1 MGNEWKTVRLGDH
14 VDACLGKMLDKNK
27 NQGTLHPYLG
37 NKQVRWGSFDLDD
50 LSEMKFQDH
59 EHERYGLKFGDL
71 VVCEGG
77 EPGRCA
83 LWKGEV
89 PVMKIQKALHR
100 IRPYDEL
107 DSAFLHYWFCYA
119 GKFELLDPY
128 FTGTT
133 IKHLTGKAIAEL
145 PIPLPPLPE
154 QKAIAQ
160 ILGSLDDKVE
170 LNRRMNETLEGIS
183 RNLFKSW
190 FTDFDPVLDN
200 AILAGNSI
208 PDEFAQRA
216 EVRRKVLAQNQPSP
230 NLSQGER
237 GFPDL
242 GKTAADFPS
251 IGNKSS
257 NVRKHFPDSFQPSEL
272 GPIPTGWEAS
282 TFGDVAS
289 AIRNSVNP
297 SSLDADVP
305 YVGLEH
311 IGRKQMYLS
320 GWGYAGDVDS
330 NKSAFQTGDVL
341 FGKLRPYFHK
351 VCIMNFAGVCS
362 TDVLVFRAKEDCWK
376 GFVQYQLFDEKF
388 VEYANARSTGTRMPR
403 ASWKDM
409 EAYSIAKPSDDIA
422 AHFTELIED
431 FNAKAMLNVES
442 SSKLARLR
450 DTLLPK
456 LISGGIGCLRNE

>member
-1 MGNEWKTVRLGDH
+1 MTNGWKQTTIGEEATLQRGFDISKKEQRPGCVPVVSSGGISSYHDTAKQSAPGVVMGRK
-14 VDACLGKMLDKNK
+14 
-27 NQGTLHPYLG
+27 GTLGSVFFVDKDYWPHSTSLWVKDFHG
-37 NKQVRWGSFDLDD
+37 NLPRFVFYFFKN
-50 LSEMKFQDH
+50 M
-59 EHERYGLKFGDL
+59 
-71 VVCEGG
+71 
-77 EPGRCA
+77 
-83 LWKGEV
+83 
-89 PVMKIQKALHR
+89 
-100 IRPYDEL
+100 
-107 DSAFLHYWFCYA
+107 SAQ
-119 GKFELLDPY
+119 LLDMDVGAANPSLNRN
-128 FTGTT
+128 
-133 IKHLTGKAIAEL
+133 HVH
-145 PIPLPPLPE
+145 PLEINWPPLPE
-154 QKAIAQ
+154 QKAIAH
-160 ILGSLDDKVE
+160 ILGSLDDKIE
-170 LNRRMNETLEGIS
+170 LNRRMNETLEGLAQA
-183 RNLFKSW
+183 LFKSW

-200 AILAGNSI
+200 AILADNSI

-230 NLSQGER
+230 NLSQGEM

-242 GKTAADFPS
+242 GKDAADFPS

-257 NVRKHFPDSFQPSEL
+257 NVRKNFPDSFQPSEL
-272 GPIPTGWEAS
+272 GPIPTGWDVS
-282 TFGDVAS
+282 TFGDVAK
-289 AIRNSVNP
+289 AIRDSVNP

-351 VCIMNFAGVCS
+351 VCIMNFAGICS
-362 TDVLVFRAKEDCWK
+362 TDILVFRAKEDCWK
-376 GFVQYQLFDEKF
+376 GFVQYQLFDEEF

-409 EAYSIAKPSDDIA
+409 VAYSIAKPSDDIA
-422 AHFTELIED
+422 AHFTELIEG